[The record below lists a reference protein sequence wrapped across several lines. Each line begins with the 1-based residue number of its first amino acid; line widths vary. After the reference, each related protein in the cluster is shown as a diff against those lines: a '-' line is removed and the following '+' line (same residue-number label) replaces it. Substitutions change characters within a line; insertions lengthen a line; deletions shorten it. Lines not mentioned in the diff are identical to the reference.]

1 MGALL
6 LYYTENL
13 FLYFTRQSYS
23 GIILFLRNVYH
34 IKIPATKMLLVPF
47 SETDYISYHLKIK
60 TWKHRSHGFFLLI
73 YSPKL
78 LSIKINFTMSLRIP
92 KNSSQDFF
100 GSKRKQFWYSKIWPL
115 LVNPQKGKKNK
126 LILVRW

>member
-1 MGALL
+1 MEALL

-13 FLYFTRQSYS
+13 FLYFTIQSYS
-23 GIILFLRNVYH
+23 GIGIILFLRNVHY

-47 SETDYISYHLKIK
+47 SEMDYISYHLKIK
-60 TWKHRSHGFFLLI
+60 TCKHRSHGFFLLI

-100 GSKRKQFWYSKIWPL
+100 GSKRKQF
-115 LVNPQKGKKNK
+115 
-126 LILVRW
+126 